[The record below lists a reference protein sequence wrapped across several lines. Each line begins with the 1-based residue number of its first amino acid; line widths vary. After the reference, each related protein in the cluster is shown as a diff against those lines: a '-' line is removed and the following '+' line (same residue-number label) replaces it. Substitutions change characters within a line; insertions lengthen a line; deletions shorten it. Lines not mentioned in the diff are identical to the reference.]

1 MANEIHNRLM
11 KIAGQV
17 NAIDKMVASDGNPVD
32 ILTQIH
38 AAKAA
43 LVKVAEIIASEA
55 VSSRLP
61 AKDRQMAEDI
71 VKRLSGLS

>member
-1 MANEIHNRLM
+1 MAKELHNRLM

-17 NAIDKMVASDGNPVD
+17 NAIDRMVAGGGNPVD

-43 LVKVAEIIASEA
+43 LTRRA
-55 VSSRLP
+55 VS
-61 AKDRQMAEDI
+61 
-71 VKRLSGLS
+71 

>member
-1 MANEIHNRLM
+1 MAKELHNRLM

-17 NAIDKMVASDGNPVD
+17 NAIDRMVAGGGNPVD

-43 LVKVAEIIASEA
+43 LTRVAEILAVEA
-55 VSSRLP
+55 AAANVP
-61 AKDRQMAEDI
+61 EKDRQMAEDVI
-71 VKRLSGLS
+71 KRLSGLS